1 MASVSESGTGVT
13 HSVREDGCLLVLDI
27 LYKQDGPLLEFNA
40 HDGALTS
47 LTVHHTG
54 SLLCLGK
61 DDGTVALIELSD
73 GLVFSPNTK
82 VFESKKSYTDLQSSF

>member
-1 MASVSESGTGVT
+1 MAFLNVSGTGVT

-82 VFESKKSYTDLQSSF
+82 VFESKKSDTDLQSSF